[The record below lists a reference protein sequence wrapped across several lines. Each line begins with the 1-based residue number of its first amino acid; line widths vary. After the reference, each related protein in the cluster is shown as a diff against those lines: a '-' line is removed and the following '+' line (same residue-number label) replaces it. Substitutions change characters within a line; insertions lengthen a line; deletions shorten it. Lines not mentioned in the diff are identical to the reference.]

1 MTSSQTSSQQERKS
15 PSEPPTDRRPS
26 PFSAEPF
33 RPSRW
38 APGPHLQ
45 TLVARVLRA
54 PPEFRYTRERVTTPD
69 GDFIDLDWGPEPR
82 PEAPIVLVLHGLE
95 GCSNRG
101 YVRNV
106 CAELAARGL
115 RPAALNFRGCSGEP
129 NRGDGFYHSGA
140 TGDPA
145 HVLELV
151 RARYPGRPIGAVG
164 FSLGGNVLLKLMG
177 ERPDG
182 GEGLLDAAVAM
193 SVPYDLSAGCRL
205 LEQSRMGRAYTEYF
219 LRSLK
224 RKIRMKEQRLA
235 GRFDMSA
242 VYGAGTLRRFDDVLT
257 APLHGFDSAEHYYG
271 ESSSAGYLASVR
283 VQSLLIHA
291 EDDPFLPR
299 ASIPSDEAAANPRLE
314 LRLEPVGGHVG
325 FLQGTPW
332 RPRFWADKLTA
343 DYLAAR
349 LGPATPVSPAAA
361 P

>member
-1 MTSSQTSSQQERKS
+1 MTSSQQQQEVPPA
-15 PSEPPTDRRPS
+15 PSTDRRPS
-26 PFSAEPF
+26 PFSAESF
-33 RPSRW
+33 RASPW

-54 PPEFRYTRERVTTPD
+54 PPALPYTRERVTSPD
-69 GDFIDLDWGPEPR
+69 GDFVDLDWAPEPSAG
-82 PEAPIVLVLHGLE
+82 APIVLVLHGLE
-95 GCSNRG
+95 GSSSRG

-115 RPAALNFRGCSGEP
+115 WPAALNFRGCSGEP

-140 TGDPA
+140 TADPA

-182 GEGLLDAAVAM
+182 GGGLLDAAVAM
-193 SVPYDLSAGCRL
+193 SVPYDLAAGCRL
-205 LEQSRMGRAYTEYF
+205 LEESRMGRAYTEYF

-224 RKIRMKEQRLA
+224 RKVRMKERRLA
-235 GRFDMSA
+235 GRFELSA
-242 VYGAGTLRRFDDVLT
+242 IYGAGTLRRFDDLLT
-257 APLHGFDSAEHYYG
+257 APLHGFDSAAHYYA
-271 ESSSAGYLASVR
+271 ESSSAGYLSSVR
-283 VQSLLIHA
+283 VRTLLIHA

-299 ASIPSDEAAANPRLE
+299 ASIPRAEAAANPRLE
-314 LRLEPVGGHVG
+314 MSLEPVGGHVG

-332 RPRFWADKLTA
+332 RPRFWADELTA
-343 DYLAAR
+343 EFLAAR
-349 LGPATPVSPAAA
+349 LSPATA